1 MYTENMI
8 NELITKY
15 ENEKGLPDEAD
26 KRQYA
31 SMMGYTYEGGN
42 KFKDSEGKE
51 KTVGLQEI
59 KEQLAP
65 VKAQ

>member
-1 MYTENMI
+1 MYSEEMI
-8 NELITKY
+8 DALITKY
-15 ENEKGLPDEAD
+15 ETASGLPTEED

>member
-1 MYTENMI
+1 MYSEEMI
-8 NELITKY
+8 DKLITKY
-15 ENEKGLPDEAD
+15 ETTSDLPTEED

-31 SMMGYTYEGGN
+31 SMKNYTYEGGN
-42 KFKDSEGKE
+42 KFKDSEGNE